1 MFTILVA
8 EDDRSLNKIIS
19 TKLKQENFNVHSVF
33 NGQEALD
40 VMESHH
46 IDLIITDIMMPQ
58 LDGYGFLKVLRQSGY
73 QLPVLMITA
82 KSQLESLEE
91 AFRLGVDDY
100 LVKPLRLQ
108 ELLPRVQALLRRAQ
122 LEVEQQLQVGQ
133 TILDYKQLTV
143 TLLEHQE
150 VIQVPPK
157 EFYLLYKLLS
167 RPEQIFTRLEL
178 LDEIW
183 GMEDDKDERL
193 VDACVKRVRHKFN
206 ANTDFEII
214 TIRGLG
220 YKGRLGHGK
229 V

>member
-8 EDDRSLNKIIS
+8 EDDQSLNKIIS

-40 VMESHH
+40 IMESHH
-46 IDLIITDIMMPQ
+46 IDLVITDIMMPK
-58 LDGYGFLKVLRQSGY
+58 LDGYGFLKLLRQSDAH
-73 QLPVLMITA
+73 LPVLMITA

-91 AFRLGVDDY
+91 AFKLGVDDY

-108 ELLPRVQALLRRAQ
+108 ELLLRVQALLRRAQ
-122 LEVEQQLQVGQ
+122 LEADQQIQVGQ
-133 TILDYKQLTV
+133 TLLDYKQLTV
-143 TLLEHQE
+143 TLLENHE
-150 VIQVPPK
+150 KIQVPPK

-206 ANTDFEII
+206 NNPDFEII